1 VGPGKWGRLA
11 QQGRWRGQR
20 KLAGLRGMRCHE
32 SAVGLWY
39 EDLEKLWG
47 SAVADVRFANGRR
60 GSQEGCQG
68 KGRQELA
75 PLFSS
80 REPFRK
86 GDVQQLCTRNMTLA
100 CQNQGPRRR

>member
-1 VGPGKWGRLA
+1 MGQGKWERLA
-11 QQGRWRGQR
+11 QQGRWHGQQE
-20 KLAGLRGMRCHE
+20 LAGLRGMRCDE

-39 EDLEKLWG
+39 EDLEKVG
-47 SAVADVRFANGRR
+47 ESAVADVQFANGRR

-80 REPFRK
+80 REPFRN
-86 GDVQQLCTRNMTLA
+86 GDV
-100 CQNQGPRRR
+100 